1 VFRLPRLLAPLSVA
15 AIFAIAAP
23 AAHAGTTA
31 IFPFG
36 GPAVTTVQI
45 TDPGP
50 AFDTVHL
57 VVTAATPA
65 NRDNTKVF
73 LGGNGSSAYVS
84 IGVDGVRDAR
94 YDAEF
99 ENSELSTLDCSIYD
113 SSLRF
118 DDIAVTTPTSS
129 TFVADLPKGEIVW
142 AASLGVGAGIVGI
155 DGACKSA
162 DNNFNGLSL
171 DWLGDNQDIDGIA
184 WNAPATPV
192 ITAATGG
199 RQQVSLSFDQ
209 EPGTDYRIFRV
220 VNGVR
225 ESSPFV
231 VNVRGGD
238 GDGVHYVIE
247 RDANEQPL
255 AIGTEYAFQ
264 VEAHRRFSN
273 ALGDEPTSAFSATA
287 TAMTT
292 PFQTIQALA
301 GPSGSTTARSA
312 QFSWSITA
320 NDAGDAPWCGLDLTE
335 NSGTEVPCSTTGASI
350 DGLALGAHTFT
361 VYPSYGDAPA
371 TYSWTVVAP
380 PVVAPPVVTAP
391 PATTTPK
398 NPTDLDGDGITN
410 NWLVGGKAAPAPG
423 TPKAKVGAGKV
434 ELKLAAAPK
443 GATKVRVYRADGKGG
458 FKLVKTLTAKSKTF
472 TDKAVK
478 AGHTYKY
485 KTVGVNAKG
494 QQGKASSTATAKV
507 KKK

>member
-1 VFRLPRLLAPLSVA
+1 VA
-15 AIFAIAAP
+15 AVFAIAAP
-23 AAHAGTTA
+23 AANAADTVG
-31 IFPFG
+31 FPDLIS
-36 GPAVTTVQI
+36 PVTTVQI

-57 VVTAATPA
+57 VVTAADPA
-65 NRDNTKVF
+65 KRDNTKVF
-73 LGGNGSSAYVS
+73 LGGSASSAYVS

-99 ENSELSTLDCSIYD
+99 ENSELSTPTCSIYD

-129 TFVADLPKGEIVW
+129 TFVADLPKGEIIW
-142 AASLGVGAGIVGI
+142 AAGVGVDAGIVLT
-155 DGACKSA
+155 DGACASS
-162 DNNFNGLSL
+162 DLNFNGLSL
-171 DWLGDNQDIDGIA
+171 DWLADNQTIDGFA

-199 RQQVSLSFDQ
+199 RRQVALSFDQ
-209 EPGTDYRIFRV
+209 ERGTDYKIFRV

-231 VNVRGGD
+231 VNVHSD
-238 GDGVHYVIE
+238 GNDVQFVIDQ
-247 RDANEQPL
+247 DANERL
-255 AIGTEYAFQ
+255 LDVGTEYAFQ
-264 VEAHRRFSN
+264 VEAHRRFFN
-273 ALGDEPTSAFSATA
+273 AQSVEPTSPFSATA

-292 PFQTIQALA
+292 PFQTIQIAS
-301 GPSGSTTARSA
+301 GPAASTTARSA
-312 QFSWSITA
+312 QFSWSIT
-320 NDAGDAPWCGLDLTE
+320 NDAGDAPWCGLDMSE
-335 NSGTEVPCSTTGASI
+335 FSGTEVPCSTTGASI

-361 VYPSYGDAPA
+361 VYPSYGEVPA
-371 TYSWTVVAP
+371 TYSWTIVAP
-380 PVVAPPVVTAP
+380 PVVAPPVVTP
-391 PATTTPK
+391 PVTTPK
-398 NPTDLDGDGITN
+398 NPTDLDGDGINN

-423 TPKAKVGAGKV
+423 TPKAKVSAGKV
-434 ELKLAAAPK
+434 ELKLTAAPK

-472 TDKAVK
+472 TDKTVK

-494 QQGKASSTATAKV
+494 QQGKASNTATAKV